1 MGTEFRPVAAGEN
14 VVDQD
19 SKFQFVKSRHL
30 PGVTVLR
37 ATMDGF
43 SYDKHAHEEYAFGV
57 TLSGR
62 QDFFSNGVFHRS
74 EPGNVIQLNPDEVH
88 DGHSGVED
96 PLSYVMLYV
105 CPGQIDPLFA
115 EAAGSHRRGDV
126 PRGETLRQDPVLRHL
141 LVELARLIEQDVGSR
156 IEQEHLL
163 YRIAAGVAQRE
174 GRYQPDDIVG
184 RADRLLV
191 KAKAFIHEHVD
202 ADLSL
207 DDLSDAANLSKYH
220 FLRLFRRQFG
230 ITPHQ
235 YVINCRINAARSA
248 LEAGELLNDVVYRY
262 GFSDLSHFNRRFKR
276 IYGMT
281 PRQYQ
286 DSVTA

>member
-1 MGTEFRPVAAGEN
+1 M
-14 VVDQD
+14 DQD
-19 SKFQFVKSRHL
+19 SEFQFIKSRQL
-30 PGVTVLR
+30 PGVTILR

-43 SYDKHAHEEYAFGV
+43 SYDKHAHEEFAFGV

-62 QDFFSNGVFHRS
+62 QDFFSKGVYHRS
-74 EPGNVIQLNPDEVH
+74 EPGNIIQLNPDEVH

-105 CPGQIDPLFA
+105 QPHQIEPLFA
-115 EAAGSHRRGDV
+115 ETAGSRQSGDV
-126 PRGETLRQDPVLRHL
+126 RMRQTLTKDPVLRSF
-141 LVELARLIEQDVGSR
+141 LVDLIRLIEHDVGSR

-163 YRIAAGVAQRE
+163 YRVAARVGQRE
-174 GRYQPDDIVG
+174 GRYQPDDTVG
-184 RADRLLV
+184 RADRLLSQ
-191 KAKAFIHEHVD
+191 AKAFIHEHVD

-207 DDLSDAANLSKYH
+207 QDLSEAANLSKYH
-220 FLRLFRRQFG
+220 FLRLFRRQYG

-248 LEAGELLNDVVYRY
+248 LEGGEPLNDVVYRY